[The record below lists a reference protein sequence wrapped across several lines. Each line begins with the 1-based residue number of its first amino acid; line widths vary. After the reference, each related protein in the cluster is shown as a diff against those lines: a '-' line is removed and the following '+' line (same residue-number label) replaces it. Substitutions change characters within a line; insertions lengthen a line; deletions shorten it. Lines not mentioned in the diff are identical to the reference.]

1 MILVAYFVHKFY
13 DTAVGD
19 GDEDDTP
26 NRGRHDDTTE
36 DQPPPQQND
45 TSN

>member
-1 MILVAYFVHKFY
+1 MHKFY

-26 NRGRHDDTTE
+26 SRGRLDDTTE
-36 DQPPPQQND
+36 VQPPPQQDNP
-45 TSN
+45 SNEN